1 MMQITI
7 ARQIQ
12 LLETVGKGR
21 FGDVKRGIWRG
32 DYVAVKIFHSR
43 EESSWFREA
52 EIYHTT
58 MLRHENIL
66 GFIAADNIGLFFL
79 CNVCACFFTIT
90 AAVCVIL
97 GLCISDNG
105 TWTQLLL
112 VTDFHENGSLFDFL
126 NRVTLTKPAMLKI
139 CHSIV
144 RGLTHLH
151 MEIQGSKG
159 ELYSYIG
166 SNLRIIYYYKVQ
178 AQLVID
184 YPETYTYYMFVPILP
199 TGKPAI
205 AHRDLKSK
213 NILVKSDGVT
223 CCIADMGK
231 SHF

>member
-1 MMQITI
+1 METMSQLRYSTPEKNHHGFVKLRSTILLCCVMRIFSDSLLPIT
-7 ARQIQ
+7 
-12 LLETVGKGR
+12 LVC
-21 FGDVKRGIWRG
+21 
-32 DYVAVKIFHSR
+32 
-43 EESSWFREA
+43 
-52 EIYHTT
+52 
-58 MLRHENIL
+58 
-66 GFIAADNIGLFFL
+66 FFVQCL
-79 CNVCACFFTIT
+79 CLFFTIT
-90 AAVCVIL
+90 AAVSVIL

-166 SNLRIIYYYKVQ
+166 SNLKIIYYYKVQ